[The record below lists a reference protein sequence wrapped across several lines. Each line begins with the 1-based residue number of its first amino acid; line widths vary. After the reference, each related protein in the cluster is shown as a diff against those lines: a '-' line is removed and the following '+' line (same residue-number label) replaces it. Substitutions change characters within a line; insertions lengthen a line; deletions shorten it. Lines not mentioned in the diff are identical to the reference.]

1 MAQRYTLEH
10 ETVPET
16 DSNRDLA
23 RRDKQR
29 IAEQSAASQGET
41 DIHYGKKFAETEAIL
56 KARAEERAAMAS
68 EPEAAGG
75 GPDQHLGSTE
85 EQVTPS
91 PGPPSSGAVADEAGM
106 PGMARH
112 RREGRRRTGRRAS
125 RSTVSDRTPPLGAML
140 AEELPP
146 TAEQVLAETPGE
158 LLGAFADQVTRSLR
172 GVGEAAR
179 QLRTAGRELAGLPFE
194 ALRLALRVGRS
205 FLHRSPRRA

>member
-85 EQVTPS
+85 EQGTPS
-91 PGPPSSGAVADEAGM
+91 PGPPSSGAVAAEGAGGR
-106 PGMARH
+106 GMARH
-112 RREGRRRTGRRAS
+112 GRGGRRRPGGRAG

-172 GVGEAAR
+172 GVGEA
-179 QLRTAGRELAGLPFE
+179 
-194 ALRLALRVGRS
+194 
-205 FLHRSPRRA
+205 